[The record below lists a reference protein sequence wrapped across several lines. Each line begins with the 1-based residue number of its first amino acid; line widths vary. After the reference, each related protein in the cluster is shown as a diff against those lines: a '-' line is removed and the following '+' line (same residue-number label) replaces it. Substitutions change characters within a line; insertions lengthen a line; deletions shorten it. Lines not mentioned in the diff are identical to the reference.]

1 MLAFIITHAYES
13 SWQASG
19 KIATEQDR
27 KWGNYSLADVAKK
40 LFLKNKQKQKWDMLV
55 IPALG
60 RQS

>member
-27 KWGNYSLADVAKK
+27 KWGNCSLADVAKM
-40 LFLKNKQKQKWDMLV
+40 LFLKNKQKQK
-55 IPALG
+55 
-60 RQS
+60 